1 VRNDVPAAIPLIFFV
16 LGLAT
21 GPFLASPFG
30 ASCGIALAA
39 ALALG
44 LRRDGEASRHVRF
57 SGALLFL
64 ALGLLLFARDG
75 SRLEREHAVFQRI
88 LPDRFVQVEVPLE
101 RDWAARDESFVLRA
115 ESFVVDGEPFG
126 TPIAVYARFE
136 PPEIEMEA
144 TLKAEGFLRQSEWGH
159 YTFSIKAL
167 QLMSYEGRLAW
178 WHPAAWNR
186 ALANRLEPH
195 AEAHPDEVA
204 LAQALL
210 LGRGERLTEEMRDS
224 FRRGG
229 TYHLLVFSALQ
240 IAFAAGIIAALLR
253 WFHAPRA
260 SDWLLLVFAVLAPLF
275 IGPTASVSRASV
287 GIGLYACSRIAKR
300 PTSLENLWCLA
311 ALLRLM
317 LDPREL
323 TDVSFHLT
331 YAGAGALL
339 FIGKPWR
346 QWIDLTG
353 RVRKTPGAVLH
364 HAAATEIAISPLTL
378 YHFNQ
383 YTLGGSVLTIAMAP
397 LIFATLIAS
406 AIACAFPLQPVF
418 YAISLLHRLCGMLN
432 ALGLAGFHP
441 APPGWVLATGSAAAL
456 LSLAFLRAR
465 KRAVAIVLALL
476 LPSGAAVAKSFSLGS
491 VESPLITFFDVG
503 QGDAAAIRS
512 RGETAVIDTG
522 RGRQILRLLGQRGV
536 RRIDSL
542 FLSHAHP
549 DHCDGIP
556 ALIRNFD
563 VRAVRVSPRRFR
575 GDCATRIL
583 AACMETG
590 TAVHLVRDGDRY
602 TVGDVHLT
610 AIVAD
615 LTFRQSPE
623 NNASLVLRA
632 EAGGRRV
639 LFTGDLEREGEIYLS
654 DQDLRAEVLK
664 AGHHGSRTSSSRYL
678 LDAVNP
684 RSAIISCG
692 RRNLFGHPHQSV
704 LDDFAARRI
713 RVWRTDTQ
721 GSLDLEIRGGHLY
734 LQPAID

>member
-1 VRNDVPAAIPLIFFV
+1 MRNDVPAAIPLIFFV
-16 LGLAT
+16 SGLAA
-21 GPFLASPFG
+21 GPFLASPFR
-30 ASCGIALAA
+30 ASLSIALAA
-39 ALALG
+39 ALVLC
-44 LRRDGEASRHVRF
+44 LRRGDEPARRVRAA
-57 SGALLFL
+57 GALLLL
-64 ALGLLLFARDG
+64 ALGILVFARNA
-75 SRLEREHAVFQRI
+75 SRVERERAVFQRI
-88 LPDRFVQVEVPLE
+88 LPDRFVQLEVPLE
-101 RDWAARDESFVLRA
+101 RDWAARDESFVLRS
-115 ESFVVDGEPFG
+115 ESFLADGEPFD
-126 TPIAVYARFE
+126 TPIAVYVRFE
-136 PPEIEMEA
+136 PPEMDMEA
-144 TLKAEGFLRQSEWGH
+144 TLRAEGFLRQSEWGH
-159 YTFSIKAL
+159 YIFSIKAP

-186 ALANRLEPH
+186 ALANRLEQH
-195 AEAHPDEVA
+195 AEANPDEVA

-210 LGRGERLTEEMRDS
+210 LGRGERLTDEMRDS

-253 WFHAPRA
+253 WLHAPRA
-260 SDWLLLVFAVLAPLF
+260 SDWLLLLFAVLAPLF
-275 IGPTASVSRASV
+275 IGPTASVSRASI

-311 ALLRLM
+311 ALVRLM

-346 QWIDLTG
+346 QWVDLTG

-378 YHFNQ
+378 FHFNQ
-383 YTLGGSVLTIAMAP
+383 YTLGGSMLTLAMSP
-397 LIFATLIAS
+397 LIFAMLIAS
-406 AIACAFPLQPVF
+406 SIACAFPAQPVF

-432 ALGLAGFHP
+432 ALGLSGFHP
-441 APPGWVLATGSAAAL
+441 APPLGVLIAGSVAAL
-456 LSLAFLRAR
+456 LFLAFLRAR
-465 KRAVAIVLALL
+465 KRAVAIALALL
-476 LPSGAAVAKSFSLGS
+476 LPSGAAVAKSISLRS
-491 VESPLITFFDVG
+491 VDSPLITFFDVG

-512 RGETAVIDTG
+512 RGGTAVIDTG

-556 ALIRNFD
+556 ALIENFD

-575 GDCATRIL
+575 GECATRIL
-583 AACMETG
+583 AACMSTG

-602 TVGDVHLT
+602 AVGDVQLT
-610 AIVAD
+610 AVVAD

-632 EAGGRRV
+632 EADGRRV

-654 DQDLRAEVLK
+654 DQDLKADVLK

-678 LDAVNP
+678 LDVVNP
-684 RSAIISCG
+684 RSAVISCG

-713 RVWRTDTQ
+713 RVWRTDGQ
-721 GSLDLEIRGGHLY
+721 GTLDLEIRNGNLY